1 MASSYCHSVPWAST
15 DKYPTS
21 FCCCCFLFVWDKV
34 LSRPNWPWI
43 LCKVG
48 DDLEPILLS
57 ALWVC
62 WGGVGLHMHENANVS
77 EGQKRVSDPLELQ
90 AFVSCPIWVLII
102 ELGSSTRA
110 VCAPSCWSTSP
121 AAILNVWL
129 SCLNLSCADLCC
141 SRNEP
146 QVSCMWNYML
156 SPKTWPLFLGIMI

>member
-15 DKYPTS
+15 DKHPTS

-43 LCKVG
+43 LCEVG

-110 VCAPSCWSTSP
+110 VVLLDADPPLQQQSWMSDFHVSTSHVL
-121 AAILNVWL
+121 ICVVLGI
-129 SCLNLSCADLCC
+129 
-141 SRNEP
+141 EP